1 VKGEGVFIEEE
12 YGGQS
17 KSTFK
22 RENVNFELPTKFNLL
37 RTYK

>member
-1 VKGEGVFIEEE
+1 VKGEGVL
-12 YGGQS
+12 QS
-17 KSTFK
+17 TSTFK